1 MAVSHRYKNFA
12 GTKQTSTEKSN
23 SHSEATED
31 QKLQAFETGYQAG
44 WDDATKA
51 QTDEKERITAELGQN
66 LIDMKFTYQ
75 EALSEL
81 TVSIEPIMKVIVEK
95 LLPEAMRAALS
106 AHILDQVASLV
117 DAQTDRPIEV
127 VVSTDNVERVTSLI
141 ETTSQDSI
149 NVVAE
154 ASLGEGQ
161 AFVRLGATE
170 RQIDLNTLIEG
181 VSKAVEAF
189 FHEAHREIENG

>member
-12 GTKQTSTEKSN
+12 GTKQTSTDTSSSN
-23 SHSEATED
+23 SEAVED
-31 QKLQAFETGYQAG
+31 QKLQAFEAGYQAG

-51 QTDEKERITAELGQN
+51 QTDEKERITAEFGQN

-81 TVSIEPIMKVIVEK
+81 TVSIEPIMKAIVEK

-106 AHILDQVASLV
+106 AHILDQVASMV
-117 DAQTDRPIEV
+117 NASADRPIEV
-127 VVSTDNVERVTSLI
+127 VVSTGNVERVTKLI
-141 ETTSQDSI
+141 ARMSEEPI
-149 NVVAE
+149 KVVAE
-154 ASLGEGQ
+154 TSLADGQ
-161 AFVRLGATE
+161 AFVRLGETE
-170 RQIDLNTLIEG
+170 RQIDLESLIEG

-189 FHEAHREIENG
+189 FYEAHREIENG